1 MTDLAAFEEALG
13 HHFGDQSL
21 LRAALVHRSFAAEN
35 DDAED
40 NERLEFL
47 GDAVLQM
54 AVTDHLFGTHA
65 ELAEGQM
72 AKVRAAVVNR
82 SELASVARELGLG
95 DLIRIGTGE
104 EASGGRGKD
113 SILADAMEA
122 VLAGVYLDSDY
133 PTARRVVLDLW
144 TDRIERRAE
153 TPGGRDFKTRY
164 QELLAAEGRR
174 PEYSVE
180 GSGPDH
186 AKVFEAE
193 VRVSGRPTGSG
204 TGRSKKEAEQE
215 AARDALRSRGFHR

>member
-1 MTDLAAFEEALG
+1 MTDVAGFEDALG
-13 HHFGDQSL
+13 HRFEDPSL
-21 LRAALVHRSFAAEN
+21 LRAALVHRSYAAEN
-35 DDAED
+35 EDTED

-82 SELASVARELGLG
+82 GELALVARDLGLG
-95 DLIRIGTGE
+95 DLILIGTGE
-104 EASGGRGKD
+104 EASGGREKD

-133 PTARRVVLDLW
+133 ETARRVVLDLW
-144 TDRIERRAE
+144 TERIERRAE

-164 QELLAAEGRR
+164 QEILAADGLR
-174 PEYSVE
+174 PEYTVE

-186 AKVFEAE
+186 AKVFAAE

-215 AARDALRSRGFHR
+215 AARDALRTRGVLR